1 MPRQAQ
7 IYIDHSRDTVSDRV
21 HVPSMGV
28 RELMPPGLIRHG
40 GPDSKFP
47 CLIMIFHTRAWSLA
61 PDKNDWLPTDHR
73 LIVWDYEARHH
84 YGHSSK
90 AWDHSWLCI
99 SGRWI
104 ERTLRHTS
112 VPVGIPIDVG
122 GDALPLRYLQMVND
136 ELRGNVRQDPD
147 MLEGLLQ
154 VFWHDLERHVNAGP
168 TRRRI
173 DPRLERARRFI
184 EAHFDQPFNLG
195 KTAAQAHLSSS
206 HFCSSFSRQFGVPP
220 REYAMRLR
228 LQRGAQLLANQD
240 LAVFQV
246 AEMVGCPDALYFSR
260 LFRKRYGMSPNQFR
274 HQQHVGLPDGS

>member
-7 IYIDHSRDTVSDRV
+7 IYIDHSRDAVSDQIY
-21 HVPSMGV
+21 VPSMGV
-28 RELMPPGLIRHG
+28 HEMMPPGLIRHG
-40 GPDSKFP
+40 GSDSEFP
-47 CLIMIFHTRAWSLA
+47 CLIMIFHSRAWSLA
-61 PDKNDWLPTDHR
+61 EDRNVWLPAEHR
-73 LIVWDYEARHH
+73 LIVWGYEARHH

-122 GDALPLRYLQMVND
+122 GDALPLRYLRMVND

-147 MLEGLLQ
+147 MLEGLLH

-168 TRRRI
+168 TRRQI

-195 KTAAQAHLSSS
+195 KTAAQAHFSPS

-240 LAVFQV
+240 FAVFQV

-260 LFRKRYGMSPNQFR
+260 LFRKRYGVSPNQFR
-274 HQQHVGLPDGS
+274 RQQHGGHFRHS